1 MQVTINKTISV
12 EHIIINADGRVL
24 ELDADL
30 KVIQSDES
38 GYMDFHLDLQFL
50 IDTNW
55 HVIEWVPA
63 PDWITEL
70 IESSPSVG
78 SLIDAKYH
86 GLFAAFINEN
96 INL

>member
-24 ELDADL
+24 ELDADS
-30 KVIQSDES
+30 KVIESNES
-38 GYMDFHLDLQFL
+38 GYMDFHFDLQFL

-55 HVIEWVPA
+55 HEIEWVPV

-70 IESSPSVG
+70 MESTPAVG

-86 GLFAAFINEN
+86 KLFGNFINEN